1 MSYEGKTV
9 IGIIGGIGSGKTKV
23 LELLN
28 NNYDAVIIEADKMGH
43 ILQEPNQKIYKR
55 IIAAFGEDILEST
68 KKIDRKKLGA
78 IVFADRS
85 KLDILNNIMHPAIHE
100 YIEQIIAKSEKKL
113 IFIEGAILA
122 ETSLVELVDAM
133 WYVYSDINTRLE
145 RLQTYRDISFERA
158 RKVMGNQPDDKYYR
172 EHCIAVI
179 DNSFTEENTLR
190 QINQEI
196 KKIQEGH
203 YE

>member
-28 NNYDAVIIEADKMGH
+28 NNYDAVIIEADKIGH

-145 RLQTYRDISFERA
+145 RLQTYRDISF
-158 RKVMGNQPDDKYYR
+158 
-172 EHCIAVI
+172 
-179 DNSFTEENTLR
+179 
-190 QINQEI
+190 
-196 KKIQEGH
+196 
-203 YE
+203 